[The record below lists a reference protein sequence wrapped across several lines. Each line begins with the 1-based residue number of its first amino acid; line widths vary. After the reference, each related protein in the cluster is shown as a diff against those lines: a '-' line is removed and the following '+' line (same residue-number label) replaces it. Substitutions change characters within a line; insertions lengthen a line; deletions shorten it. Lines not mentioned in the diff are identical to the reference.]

1 MVVVPSR
8 KRLLKPRSWPSV
20 APRRTDILRA
30 VDVVNVFDVSASM
43 KSSVIFKVAVDCL
56 EVPERFLRV
65 AGNAQVKIMDFQDL
79 SSFCRLVVNVTQNNV
94 DACADCTSELG
105 A

>member
-43 KSSVIFKVAVDCL
+43 KSSVIFKVAVD
-56 EVPERFLRV
+56 
-65 AGNAQVKIMDFQDL
+65 
-79 SSFCRLVVNVTQNNV
+79 
-94 DACADCTSELG
+94 
-105 A
+105 